1 MQLLPDRQYV
11 AMAEYNNVD
20 LKYRIIKRKKIYIY
34 IYLNCAINGLKLH
47 LSPEIDFR
55 CNFPVTLRKVESI
68 FAFFY

>member
-1 MQLLPDRQYV
+1 M
-11 AMAEYNNVD
+11 MC
-20 LKYRIIKRKKIYIY
+20 IYTY

-68 FAFFY
+68 FASFTNFGSF